1 MKNTLKKLRT
11 GALVTLAGAGLAL
24 APAAFAEEVV
34 QPVTETTASTP
45 SELEVAEA
53 EQVAAEEAL
62 KTAETDAAMASA
74 ELNAANSALKEAEAA
89 LTALTQETEA
99 TLTALT
105 QETAKV
111 IEQVRKDLERATAEV
126 ETLPDFQQSLDRL
139 VSSDKKAQAAEEE
152 LREAQ
157 FALDNAKIALA
168 EQQRANEEVLSAAKA
183 ALATKQTTLDIAEK
197 TLSDK
202 ASENADWKAT
212 YDAYR
217 QGNVEIEPINY
228 SEHEDAN
235 YDVQPNKMAFTPSVG
250 TPMTVDLG
258 SNPAD
263 VEPTT
268 AALTDEAIKI
278 ITAIR
283 QANGLTTNLT
293 TDKAIQAYAE
303 FRLQELAKFDN
314 SLSGGTAETTHATST
329 TKVAAGWER
338 VGENIAGVHE
348 PDIFQKKSLKATV
361 VPSMLGWMTD
371 YFNIT
376 GRNYGH
382 ARTILINN
390 SSDTVPVKVA
400 YANNGKHAVLVYAS
414 PENHDSEK
422 TYRSQILPRI
432 AETENPDTGELVHT
446 LDGKQVVLPAPYIF
460 TMKNVALTNEDI
472 ETLDPDLFANYVT
485 FVQAY
490 EQAKEAVAKAT
501 EELKTLESAQPDQEL
516 VTKKETAQVAFDN
529 ANDKLKRAR
538 ADLEKALEA
547 DEELRQKIQTAYKE
561 EWLLKNK
568 LIELLEKQETLV
580 PARPAVEA
588 AKQRVEVA
596 KGILDIAQ
604 TRVIIA
610 KDGLEEAQAKVA
622 RLKAQQTVP
631 QPTTPNP
638 QSKPADQLP
647 SNQES
652 RPGVGS
658 PEKPSV
664 TEGLTPGNDSLGTP
678 PVPEQPKTST
688 GQSDGSQLVLKGE
701 PETVEDLPTV
711 HLISETQEGTTAK
724 IDAETADEKPVG
736 IYRPAPTQSG
746 LMDEQKDQNDV
757 SGGGA
762 PVANKPVTRP
772 MEGITEIG
780 TGQPVE
786 GLKTDNTT
794 EEVIQTSAKALGSAP
809 LVVKSQ
815 AVVPQQSAQVNNGGS
830 AQLTSPS
837 GQQAKALP
845 NTGSARSVASLV
857 GMGLLVSVF
866 GLMKRRRRFK

>member
-62 KTAETDAAMASA
+62 KTAETDAATASA

-89 LTALTQETEA
+89 A
-99 TLTALT
+99 LTALT

-111 IEQVRKDLERATAEV
+111 IEQVRKDLKRATAEV
-126 ETLPDFQQSLDRL
+126 DATLPAIHQSADRL
-139 VSSDKKAQAAEEE
+139 KISDEKVQAAEKE
-152 LREAQ
+152 LGEAQ
-157 FALDNAKIALA
+157 LALDSAEIALA
-168 EQQRANEEVLSAAKA
+168 EQQRANEEALSAAKA

-197 TLSDK
+197 TLSGK

-293 TDKAIQAYAE
+293 TDKAIQDYAE

-414 PENHDSEK
+414 PENHDSKK

-501 EELKTLESAQPDQEL
+501 EELETLKSAQPDQEL
-516 VTKKETAQVAFDN
+516 VTKKETAQVAVDT
-529 ANDKLKRAR
+529 ANDKLKIAR

-547 DEELRQKIQTAYKE
+547 DKELQQKRGTALTE

-568 LIELLEKQETLV
+568 LSELLAEQATLV
-580 PARPAVEA
+580 LAVPAGPA
-588 AKQRVEVA
+588 VEVA
-596 KGILDIAQ
+596 KKRVEEAKALLDGAQ
-604 TRVIIA
+604 TRVDNA
-610 KDGLEEAQAKVA
+610 KDLLKKAQAKLTS
-622 RLKAQQTVP
+622 LKAQQTVP

-638 QSKPADQLP
+638 QAKPADQLP

-688 GQSDGSQLVLKGE
+688 GQPGEVQLVLKGE

-711 HLISETQEGTTAK
+711 HLISETQEGSTAK

-746 LMDEQKDQNDV
+746 LTDEPKDQKEG

-786 GLKTDNTT
+786 GLKTDTIT
-794 EEVIQTSAKALGSAP
+794 EEAIQAPVKALVTTP

-830 AQLTSPS
+830 AQSTSPS
-837 GQQAKALP
+837 GQQAKSLP

-857 GMGLLVSVF
+857 GMGLLVPVF

>member
-62 KTAETDAAMASA
+62 KTAETDAATASA

-89 LTALTQETEA
+89 A
-99 TLTALT
+99 LTALT

-111 IEQVRKDLERATAEV
+111 IEQVRKDLKRATAEV
-126 ETLPDFQQSLDRL
+126 DATLPAIHQSADRL
-139 VSSDKKAQAAEEE
+139 KISDEKVQAAEKE
-152 LREAQ
+152 LGEAQ
-157 FALDNAKIALA
+157 LALDSAEIALA

-197 TLSDK
+197 TLSGK

-293 TDKAIQAYAE
+293 TDKAIQDYAE

-414 PENHDSEK
+414 PENHDSKK

-432 AETENPDTGELVHT
+432 AETENPDTGELIHT

-490 EQAKEAVAKAT
+490 EQAREAVAKAT

-516 VTKKETAQVAFDN
+516 VTKKETAQVAVDN
-529 ANDKLKRAR
+529 ANDKLKIAR

-547 DEELRQKIQTAYKE
+547 DEELRQKRVTASKE
-561 EWLLKNK
+561 AWLLNNK
-568 LIELLEKQETLV
+568 LSELLEKQE
-580 PARPAVEA
+580 AVKA
-588 AKQRVEVA
+588 AKQRVQAA
-596 KGILDIAQ
+596 KGYLDITQ

-638 QSKPADQLP
+638 QTKPADQLP

-688 GQSDGSQLVLKGE
+688 DQSDGSQLVLKGE

-736 IYRPAPTQSG
+736 IYRPALIQPG
-746 LMDEQKDQNDV
+746 LMDESKEQKEG

-786 GLKTDNTT
+786 GLKTDTVT
-794 EEVIQTSAKALGSAP
+794 EEAIQAPVKALATTP

-830 AQLTSPS
+830 AQSTSPS